1 MTVVRILALIT
12 AASSVAVLLK
22 SKGLPQ

>member
-22 SKGLPQ
+22 SKGLPR